1 MTSTQSTTASS
12 FRMDVFVRQNSTVVA
27 ALVISFSVLVAG
39 IAGFGRKKGGRYLT
53 FLSVPAQIGPEWGKT
68 SIVCLVCWGYHAS
81 MNENSLLN
89 NLSPY
94 QQGVFLIINKQMIPL
109 SKPVT
114 TLGRQ
119 IENDIVFQEE
129 FLSRFHAEIILEHD
143 RYVLVDKNSTSGT
156 FVNGRRI
163 DRCVLNSGDLIA
175 LANIYIMFVNNN
187 PKIVG
192 KSLGTTQSLRQ
203 TGILVPRESK

>member
-1 MTSTQSTTASS
+1 
-12 FRMDVFVRQNSTVVA
+12 
-27 ALVISFSVLVAG
+27 
-39 IAGFGRKKGGRYLT
+39 
-53 FLSVPAQIGPEWGKT
+53 
-68 SIVCLVCWGYHAS
+68 
-81 MNENSLLN
+81 MNENNLSN

-109 SKPVT
+109 TKPVT

-119 IENDIVFQEE
+119 IGNDIVFQEE
-129 FLSRFHAEIILEHD
+129 FLSRFHAEIVLEND
-143 RYVLVDKNSTSGT
+143 RYILLDKNSTSGT
-156 FVNGRRI
+156 FLNGRRI

-192 KSLGTTQSLRQ
+192 KSMGTTQSLRQ
-203 TGILVPRESK
+203 TGILSLKE